1 MNNHTSAKFSLFGVQ
16 PMDER
21 RSVIIALTQRNAA
34 LTGADVRQLRRA
46 LFEDEGVSREEAADL
61 FALERAQRRA
71 GFPACA
77 EWTQFFISC
86 LTDHVV
92 WQARPTGV
100 ISNEQA
106 DWLVRQAETVNSLNV
121 FALMANVLAEADRA
135 PQWFVASVRARAEA
149 PAIKAALERAKAA

>member
-46 LFEDEGVSREEAADL
+46 LFEDEGVSRDEAADL

-71 GFPACA
+71 GFPARA
-77 EWTQFFISC
+77 S
-86 LTDHVV
+86 
-92 WQARPTGV
+92 ANRPGRLRLLQCFRDFDLGRRLGRC
-100 ISNEQA
+100 SFGYRSHGRRSRN
-106 DWLVRQAETVNSLNV
+106 
-121 FALMANVLAEADRA
+121 
-135 PQWFVASVRARAEA
+135 
-149 PAIKAALERAKAA
+149 